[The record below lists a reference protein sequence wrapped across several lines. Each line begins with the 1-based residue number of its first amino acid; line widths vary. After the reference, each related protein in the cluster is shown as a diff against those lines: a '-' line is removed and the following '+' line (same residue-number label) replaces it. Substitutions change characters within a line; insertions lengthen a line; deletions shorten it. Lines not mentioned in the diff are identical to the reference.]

1 MNYKSLVWIIVFS
14 CSLISACTEEFD
26 LELKGEPKL
35 VIEMQITNTPPPY
48 HIQLT
53 KSKLNFR
60 SFSPEHF
67 WGGKETWEKRDYE
80 MVCDARV
87 IVSDGDV
94 IDTLTLCPDS
104 VWRYNEYV
112 EHYEWY
118 YYGFQGRNGF
128 YQTTK
133 IEGIPGHTYHLRV
146 EWQDKVYTAECTM
159 PKAVEIDSI
168 TCFRAADKF
177 KDGIDGGY
185 IPYLWFHDDPATANY
200 YLFECYGIGRA
211 WKMSAM
217 SDERLNSEDIC
228 GIDAFA
234 GEAPDGFNRNTIV
247 TGGTNTSKEWGYDKV
262 SLYSVTKEI
271 YDYYNSLINQIRY
284 DGGVHTPSPASAPT
298 NIKGGALGVFNAASV
313 DWRYFY

>member
-1 MNYKSLVWIIVFS
+1 M
-14 CSLISACTEEFD
+14 LINSCTEEYD
-26 LELKGEPKL
+26 LELGKEQKL

-48 HIQLT
+48 YIQIT
-53 KSKLNFR
+53 KSNLTFE
-60 SFSPEHF
+60 SLPPIV
-67 WGGKETWEKRDYE
+67 WGDSTESWEKRNYQ
-80 MVCDARV
+80 MVCDAMV
-87 IVSDGDV
+87 IVSDDCGV
-94 IDTLTLCPDS
+94 IDTLCLCPDS
-104 VWRYNEYV
+104 VLCYDEYQD
-112 EHYEWY
+112 Y
-118 YYGFQGRNGF
+118 YYWDRRHQGSNGF

-159 PKAVEIDSI
+159 PKAVEIDTV
-168 TCFRAADKF
+168 TCFRGADKS
-177 KDGIDGGY
+177 KDGNDIGY
-185 IPYLWFHDDPATANY
+185 VPYLWFHDDPTVANY
-200 YLFECYGIGRA
+200 YLFECDGIGKA
-211 WKMSAM
+211 WKMSTM

-262 SLYSVTKEI
+262 CLYSVTKEI

-298 NIKGGALGVFNAASV
+298 NIKGGALGLFNAASV